1 MHLEL
6 ACFNPESARIAEVV
20 GVHRL
25 ELCEDYTCGG
35 VTPSLNYFN
44 EARKLFHDKIFVMI
58 RPRPGSFGYSE
69 EEFDRMLQSLEMF
82 KELGADGFVGGFM
95 NEDQTIN
102 KNQLGKF
109 LIECQPLPFTF
120 HRAFDQVLD
129 WKLGLDI
136 LLKYGCERVLTSGDG
151 KTAEEGMIR
160 LKEMIDYVKGEL
172 IVLPGGGI
180 RSSNLESMLDVCQ
193 PEEIHTAGITQENLL
208 NGKFIADENELMK
221 MLVMM
226 K

>member
-1 MHLEL
+1 MLLEL
-6 ACFNPESARIAEVV
+6 ATFNIESVHIAVAA

-58 RPRPGSFGYSE
+58 RPRPGSFVYSDQE
-69 EEFDRMLQSLEMF
+69 FETMLRSLEEFKS
-82 KELGADGFVGGFM
+82 LGADGFVCGFM
-95 NEDQTIN
+95 NDDQTIN
-102 KNQLGKF
+102 ENQLGKF
-109 LIECQPLPFTF
+109 IEQCQPFFFTF
-120 HRAFDQVLD
+120 HRAFDQVRD

-136 LLKYGCERVLTSGDG
+136 LLKYGYERVLTSGDG
-151 KTAEEGMIR
+151 KTAEEGMVR

-172 IVLPGGGI
+172 MILPGGGI
-180 RSSNLESMLDVCQ
+180 RSSNLESILDACQ

>member
-1 MHLEL
+1 MLLEL
-6 ACFNPESARIAEVV
+6 ATFNIESVHIAIAT

-58 RPRPGSFGYSE
+58 RPRPGTFVYSE
-69 EEFDRMLQSLEMF
+69 EEFNTMLRSLEKF
-82 KELGADGFVGGFM
+82 KSLGADGFVCGFM
-95 NEDQTIN
+95 NDKLTIN
-102 KNQLGKF
+102 ENQLGKF
-109 LIECQPLPFTF
+109 IEQCRPFPFTF
-120 HRAFDQVLD
+120 HRAFDQVRD

-151 KTAEEGMIR
+151 KTADEGMVR

-172 IVLPGGGI
+172 MILPGGGI
-180 RSSNLESMLDVCQ
+180 RSSNLERILDVCQ
-193 PEEIHTAGITQENLL
+193 PEEIHTAGILEENLR
-208 NGKFIADENELMK
+208 NGKFVADENELKK

>member
-1 MHLEL
+1 MLLEL
-6 ACFNPESARIAEVV
+6 ATFNIESVHIAVAA

-58 RPRPGSFGYSE
+58 RPRPGSFVYSDQE
-69 EEFDRMLQSLEMF
+69 FETMLRSLEEFKS
-82 KELGADGFVGGFM
+82 LGADGFVCGFM
-95 NEDQTIN
+95 NDDQTIN
-102 KNQLGKF
+102 ENQLGKF
-109 LIECQPLPFTF
+109 IEQCQPFSFTF
-120 HRAFDQVLD
+120 HRAFDQVRD

-151 KTAEEGMIR
+151 KTAEEGMVR

-172 IVLPGGGI
+172 MILPGGGI
-180 RSSNLESMLDVCQ
+180 RSSNLESILDACQ

>member
-1 MHLEL
+1 MLLEL
-6 ACFNPESARIAEVV
+6 ATFNIESVHIAVAA

-35 VTPSLNYFN
+35 VTPSLSFFVD
-44 EARKLFHDKIFVMI
+44 ARKLFHDKIFVMI
-58 RPRPGSFGYSE
+58 RPRPGSFVYSE
-69 EEFDRMLQSLEMF
+69 EEFEKMLRSLEMF
-82 KELGADGFVGGFM
+82 IEMGADGFVGGFM

-109 LIECQPLPFTF
+109 LMECQPLPFTF

-208 NGKFIADENELMK
+208 NRKFIADENELLK